1 MTALLCDF
9 ISTIIMPDQEE
20 LPGLSPYQVIVDKNL
35 KKLVERVNQEIKRG
49 YVSVGGMQRIST

>member
-1 MTALLCDF
+1 
-9 ISTIIMPDQEE
+9 MPDQEE